1 MLVLCAAADAKP
13 HAGTKQTTVVTP
25 KKKIHHA
32 AKTVAT
38 PVPQRHAPAKAPPP
52 APPPPPQLAPL
63 DMSHAVPVNN
73 AGALPSTTDRYKQ
86 LQGEIQKN
94 KPVVQTAR
102 QKSDALRAEA
112 AALHKKLIDTAARV
126 QDLEAEKRS
135 LDAAIAELVIEERQ
149 MQADFERDRVKV
161 AKLLAVLERL
171 QHDMPPVIVLK
182 ADDALGATHG
192 AMLLGASLPRIYGAA
207 AALSRRL
214 ESLRHTR
221 AELQQRRIDSAH
233 NAVQLSAA
241 RVQLDQLLAIKEHEA
256 RTAESVYS
264 DLQAQL
270 DTIADEA
277 ADLGSLLAK
286 VASLRASAPASQTV
300 TVVGPADSGADLQRG
315 SLRRPVVGRLIAEP
329 STGTDGNMSPG
340 VTFFTQP
347 GATVTAPADGRVLFA
362 GRYHKTGQVLIL
374 ETPGG
379 YDLVLAGLDRIAA
392 RAGDQLL
399 AGEPVG
405 TMPQN
410 GNDER
415 LYFEVRRDGK
425 GLSPLPWLEVDL
437 RKAKRS

>member
-1 MLVLCAAADAKP
+1 VFGESADANTHHDASQPVTTTLAKKKNHQSAKTAAAPIKP
-13 HAGTKQTTVVTP
+13 R
-25 KKKIHHA
+25 A
-32 AKTVAT
+32 AKVVA
-38 PVPQRHAPAKAPPP
+38 
-52 APPPPPQLAPL
+52 APPPPLEPL
-63 DMSHAVPVNN
+63 DMSHAVPVDQM
-73 AGALPSTTDRYKQ
+73 GAMPSTRDRYKQ

-94 KPVVQTAR
+94 KPAVQSAQ
-102 QKSDALRAEA
+102 QKSRALQAEA
-112 AALHKKLIDTAARV
+112 AALRKKLIDTAARV
-126 QDLEAEKRS
+126 QDLESEKGS

-149 MQADFERDRVKV
+149 MQINFERDRVKV

-192 AMLLGASLPRIYGAA
+192 AMLLGASLPRVYSAA
-207 AALSRRL
+207 AALSHRL
-214 ESLRHTR
+214 EALRHTR
-221 AELQQRRIDSAH
+221 AELQQRRIDGAR

-241 RVQLDQLLAIKEHEA
+241 RTQLDQLLAIKVHEA

-264 DLQAQL
+264 DLQSQL
-270 DTIADEA
+270 ETIADEA

-286 VASLRASAPASQTV
+286 VSSLRSSTPMGETV
-300 TVVGPADSGADLQRG
+300 TVVGSSDSGAGTGLQRG
-315 SLRRPVVGRLIAEP
+315 SLLRPVVGHPVEQPA
-329 STGTDGNMSPG
+329 GTPNISPG
-340 VTFFTQP
+340 VTFASQP
-347 GATVTAPADGRVLFA
+347 GATVIAPADGRVLFA

-392 RAGDQLL
+392 RPGDQLL
-399 AGEPVG
+399 AGEPLG

-410 GNDER
+410 GDGTR
-415 LYFEVRRDGK
+415 LYFEVRQNGK